1 MKKRS
6 KFFLIIGPELFFQYW
21 PGCPNDSNSVLLYR
35 QTPLNA
41 GLGIYTWV
49 STQLDRINVGFFW
62 SPKICI
68 STEFIILPGMLDFLK
83 LKTTKSINKSRKDG
97 WGQAPSSNFYPIN
110 LLVMKTRKLKNSRF
124 KEPLTPNG
132 WVSQFG
138 WGCHCTSFKQTG
150 CWVLILNY
158 FSALVFQF
166 KHKNFDL
173 CNISLFSKMKE

>member
-6 KFFLIIGPELFFQYW
+6 KFFLLIGPELFFQYW
-21 PGCPNDSNSVLLYR
+21 PGWLPKWLQLS
-35 QTPLNA
+35 TPLPPNA
-41 GLGIYTWV
+41 PQCRTGYLYLGV
-49 STQLDRINVGFFW
+49 NPVRQNKCRFFW

-68 STEFIILPGMLDFLK
+68 TTEFIILPGMLDFLK

-97 WGQAPSSNFYPIN
+97 WGQATSSNFYSIN
-110 LLVMKTRKLKNSRF
+110 LLVMKTRKLMNSRF

-132 WVSQFG
+132 WVSRFG

-150 CWVLILNY
+150 CWVLIVNY

-166 KHKNFDL
+166 KQYFTLLKNER
-173 CNISLFSKMKE
+173 IG